1 MRRLLGAAITA
12 VLVVAGSVVAFSAS
26 GRVSQDS
33 VPLVVVDSVTTEN
46 VDSIA
51 FEAKLNQLKSEEGFR
66 SEPYRDQLGVL
77 TIGYGTNLANGIT
90 EKEGDFLLRE
100 RFFGDLD
107 SFVALWPP
115 YVEQPIA
122 VRVQLADMTYQLGP
136 VGVSRFGATLRALE
150 MCDYETASQHVLA
163 SLWAEQTSARAD
175 STVAV
180 FRRVPDGVCV
190 PPK

>member
-1 MRRLLGAAITA
+1 MNGLWGVPIILIVSTIV
-12 VLVVAGSVVAFSAS
+12 VLSINGLN
-26 GRVSQDS
+26 QDS

-51 FEAKLNQLKSEEGFR
+51 FEAKIKQIKLEEGFR
-66 SEPYRDQLGVL
+66 SEPYRDQLGTL
-77 TIGYGTNLANGIT
+77 TIGYGTNLTNGIT

-100 RFFGDLD
+100 RFFGDLA

-115 YVEQPIA
+115 YVEQPIE

-150 MCDYETASQHVLA
+150 MCDYETAARHVLA
-163 SLWAEQTSARAD
+163 SLWAEQTSARVD

-180 FRRVPDGVCV
+180 FRRVPAGVCIPNV
-190 PPK
+190 NATR